1 MVTTDEVK
9 QIIRQELPNAI
20 ATDPAIRDFILQTSR
35 TEMDDKF
42 DRILGELQRDRE
54 EQSRKW
60 DEQKREESQ
69 KWDEQARRWEE
80 QKREESQKWDE
91 QARKW
96 EEQNR
101 RWEEQKR
108 EESQKWDE
116 QSQKW
121 DEQNRRWEEQKR
133 EESQKWD
140 EQSQKWEE
148 QKRGESQKWDEQNR
162 RWEEQKREES
172 QKWDEQAQKWDE
184 QKRTWEEQIQRIDQS
199 LREIK
204 LQNQRLDTIE
214 ESLREINQRIEAGF
228 KENQRRYDSTIGAL
242 GARWGLHS
250 EQSFRN
256 ALAGILSDSFGVQV
270 INFNEMD
277 LSGTVFGRP
286 DQVEIDVIIKNGL
299 TIVCE
304 IKSSI
309 NKGDMY
315 LFDRKVE
322 FYAQHQN
329 RRVNRKLVISPMVD
343 VNALPVAQLL
353 GIEVYSYAQDV
364 TDL

>member
-20 ATDPAIRDFILQTSR
+20 VTDPAIRDFILQTTR

-60 DEQKREESQ
+60 DEQ
-69 KWDEQARRWEE
+69 
-80 QKREESQKWDE
+80 
-91 QARKW
+91 
-96 EEQNR
+96 
-101 RWEEQKR
+101 
-108 EESQKWDE
+108 
-116 QSQKW
+116 
-121 DEQNRRWEEQKR
+121 
-133 EESQKWD
+133 
-140 EQSQKWEE
+140 
-148 QKRGESQKWDEQNR
+148 
-162 RWEEQKREES
+162 
-172 QKWDEQAQKWDE
+172 
-184 QKRTWEEQIQRIDQS
+184 IQRIDDS
-199 LREIK
+199 LAEIK
-204 LQNQRLDTIE
+204 IQNQRLDKV
-214 ESLREINQRIEAGF
+214 ESELKQIL
-228 KENQRRYDSTIGAL
+228 RRYDSTIGAL
-242 GARWGLHS
+242 CARCGLHS
-250 EQSFRN
+250 EQSFRH
-256 ALAGILSDSFGVQV
+256 ALEGILSDSFGVQV

-277 LSGTVFGRP
+277 FDGRVFGRP
-286 DQVEIDVIIKNGL
+286 DQVEIDVIIQNGL

-343 VNALPVAQLL
+343 VNAFPVAQLL

>member
-20 ATDPAIRDFILQTSR
+20 VTDPAIRDFILQTTR

-54 EQSRKW
+54 EQARRW

-69 KWDEQARRWEE
+69 KWEE
-80 QKREESQKWDE
+80 QSRKWD
-91 QARKW
+91 
-96 EEQNR
+96 
-101 RWEEQKR
+101 
-108 EESQKWDE
+108 
-116 QSQKW
+116 
-121 DEQNRRWEEQKR
+121 
-133 EESQKWD
+133 
-140 EQSQKWEE
+140 
-148 QKRGESQKWDEQNR
+148 
-162 RWEEQKREES
+162 
-172 QKWDEQAQKWDE
+172 
-184 QKRTWEEQIQRIDQS
+184 EQIQRIDNS
-199 LREIK
+199 LAEIK
-204 LQNQRLDTIE
+204 IQNQRLDKV
-214 ESLREINQRIEAGF
+214 ESELKQIL
-228 KENQRRYDSTIGAL
+228 RRYDSTIGAL

-250 EQSFRN
+250 EQSFRH
-256 ALAGILSDSFGVQV
+256 ALEGILSDSFGVQV

-277 LSGTVFGRP
+277 FDGRVFGRP

-343 VNALPVAQLL
+343 VNAFPVAQLL

>member
-1 MVTTDEVK
+1 MVTVTSDEVK

-20 ATDPAIRDFILQTSR
+20 ATDPAIRDFILQTVSRYYATR

-54 EQSRKW
+54 EQAQKWREQNRKWDEEKHEQNRKW
-60 DEQKREESQ
+60 DEQ
-69 KWDEQARRWEE
+69 
-80 QKREESQKWDE
+80 
-91 QARKW
+91 
-96 EEQNR
+96 N
-101 RWEEQKR
+101 
-108 EESQKWDE
+108 
-116 QSQKW
+116 
-121 DEQNRRWEEQKR
+121 
-133 EESQKWD
+133 
-140 EQSQKWEE
+140 
-148 QKRGESQKWDEQNR
+148 
-162 RWEEQKREES
+162 
-172 QKWDEQAQKWDE
+172 
-184 QKRTWEEQIQRIDQS
+184 QRID
-199 LREIK
+199 
-204 LQNQRLDTIE
+204 
-214 ESLREINQRIEAGF
+214 ESLREINQRLDNVESELKQIL
-228 KENQRRYDSTIGAL
+228 RRYDSTIGAL

-256 ALAGILSDSFGVQV
+256 ALAGILSDSFGVEV

-277 LSGTVFGRP
+277 LDGTVFGRP

-315 LFDRKVE
+315 LFERKVE

-329 RRVNRKLVISPMVD
+329 RTVNRKLVISPMVD

-364 TDL
+364 SDR